1 MDEVKIYTTPTCAY
15 CHMAKKFL
23 SQREI
28 PFTDLDVTKD
38 PQALEEMVKIS
49 GGRSVPVIVVCEQ
62 LMVGFDAARLEQ
74 ALNCMKQRST
84 V

>member
-1 MDEVKIYTTPTCAY
+1 
-15 CHMAKKFL
+15 MAQEFL

-38 PQALEEMVKIS
+38 QEALEEMIKIS

-62 LMVGFDAARLEQ
+62 VMVGFDAGWLEQ
-74 ALNCMKQRST
+74 APDLHETTVDGLVARVAST
-84 V
+84 HW

>member
-1 MDEVKIYTTPTCAY
+1 
-15 CHMAKKFL
+15 MAKEFL

-38 PQALEEMVKIS
+38 PQALQEMIEIS

-62 LMVGFDAARLEQ
+62 VMVGLDATRLEQ

>member
-1 MDEVKIYTTPTCAY
+1 
-15 CHMAKKFL
+15 MAKEFL
-23 SQREI
+23 SQRGI

-38 PQALEEMVKIS
+38 RQALQDMIKIS

-62 LMVGFDAARLEQ
+62 VMVGFDAARLEQ
-74 ALNCMKQRST
+74 ALNCMNQRST

>member
-1 MDEVKIYTTPTCAY
+1 
-15 CHMAKKFL
+15 MAKEFL

-28 PFTDLDVTKD
+28 PFTDLDVTTD
-38 PQALEEMVKIS
+38 REALQEMVKIS

-62 LMVGFDAARLEQ
+62 VMVGFDAGRLEQ